1 MVLSQA
7 RRLPVI
13 RCTMNRRQ
21 ARAAAMALMKLP
33 TIMRGID
40 STACSQPYMRP
51 TKYAR
56 CITRSSRATALSHI
70 SVTSQPPGRK
80 YDG

>member
-1 MVLSQA
+1 MACHDSSSSPSRLRCCDNWSVLGKSCMVLSQA

-40 STACSQPYMRP
+40 STACSQPYMWP
-51 TKYAR
+51 TK
-56 CITRSSRATALSHI
+56 
-70 SVTSQPPGRK
+70 
-80 YDG
+80 

>member
-1 MVLSQA
+1 
-7 RRLPVI
+7 
-13 RCTMNRRQ
+13 MNSRQ

-33 TIMRGID
+33 TIIRGMD
-40 STACSQPYMRP
+40 SSACSQPYMRL

-56 CITRSSRATALSHI
+56 CATRSSSATALTHI